1 MEEVNMADD
10 KKVEKTEAKVKN
22 TKQEGAEFF
31 QRKMKASNQ
40 MSSPAKARRAV
51 ARLLNNRKVGK

>member
-1 MEEVNMADD
+1 MADE